1 MQLPRHSGCNLRQSR
16 VEKSLRRMQIG
27 LQPLFLPSAVVF
39 GWSTTFNYLFAKLF
53 YYKVPHWDSVFF
65 INCRNNVLL
74 QKARPISEE
83 TSEVMGIG

>member
-1 MQLPRHSGCNLRQSR
+1 
-16 VEKSLRRMQIG
+16 MQIG
-27 LQPLFLPSAVVF
+27 LQPLFLPSAFVF

-53 YYKVPHWDSVFF
+53 CYKVPHQDSVFF

-83 TSEVMGIG
+83 TLEVMGIG